1 MRSLTAGHIRAG
13 LDSVRGARV
22 RNFWTMF
29 GIIVG
34 VASVITVV
42 GIGQGIKTQISNQ
55 IHHFGKDLIIVQP
68 ISSNTGQSK
77 SNLITGTNYVGSL
90 SGKDLTA
97 VVGANGVG
105 KSAPLS
111 LASGTVRTD
120 NHTYTDGVVIGTT
133 PDLPA
138 LLNQSMAYGDFLTK
152 DDVGHYVAVIG
163 EFAAQ
168 KIFNDAVPLGR
179 TFSFRGQ
186 DFIVHGIFNQFDATP
201 LSQQVDFNKAIFITY
216 DVAASLT
223 DNTALTFEILAKP
236 VDTKQV
242 TAVTANIKQAL
253 NTIHNGESDI
263 SVLLQS
269 QNLAGNNAI
278 VDLITRLIAGVAAI
292 SLLVGGV
299 GIMNVMIV
307 SVSERMRE
315 IGIRKAV
322 GASNRQILSQFII
335 EATFL
340 SFMGGI
346 IGIISAFV
354 IDLGLRLTTALRPE
368 ISLQLVAIATG
379 VSIIVGIVFGSLPAF
394 IAARKD
400 PIEALRSN

>member
-13 LDSVRGARV
+13 LDSARGARV

-68 ISSNTGQSK
+68 ISNNTGQSK
-77 SNLITGTNYVGSL
+77 ANLLTGTSYVGSL

-97 VVGANGVG
+97 VVSASGVG

-120 NHTYTDGVVIGTT
+120 SHAYTDGVVIGTT
-133 PDLPA
+133 ADLPA

-152 DDVGHYVAVIG
+152 DDVGHNVAVIG

-186 DFIVHGIFNQFDATP
+186 EFIVHGIFNQFDATP
-201 LSQQVDFNKAIFITY
+201 LSQQVDFNKAIFIPY

-242 TAVTANIKQAL
+242 IAVTTNIKQAL

-269 QNLAGNNAI
+269 QNLAGNNVI

-307 SVSERMRE
+307 SVSERMHE

-346 IGIISAFV
+346 IGIIVAFV

-368 ISLQLVAIATG
+368 ISWQLVAIATG
-379 VSIIVGIVFGSLPAF
+379 VSLIVGIVFGSLPAF